1 MGKEAEGAIIR
12 THLAAK
18 TISYDGRQMDS
29 QWAYRTFGVSGDSIV
44 AFIGPCD
51 IPPENILDLA
61 DAHSVIRGPLML
73 HFIVEHFDRDLEK
86 GVLRQRL
93 LAGMVKEEL
102 ESRVRLQVRRD
113 GDDLYDGEAKLSIS
127 IAALTPVSCKIHFAI
142 NIKEAK
148 DVGVK
153 TKGVEA
159 YRIEPKDFAKAVLE
173 RYRRETVGIYEA
185 RCKARAAR

>member
-12 THLAAK
+12 THLAAGPI
-18 TISYDGRQMDS
+18 TYDGRQMDS
-29 QWAYRTFGVSGDSIV
+29 QWAYRTFGVPGDAIV

-51 IPPENILDLA
+51 VPAENILDLA
-61 DAHSVIRGPLML
+61 DAHSIIRGPLML

-102 ESRVRLQVRRD
+102 ESRARVRLRRD
-113 GDDLYDGEAKLSIS
+113 GDDLYDGDAKLSIS

-142 NIKEAK
+142 NIKEAG

-153 TKGVEA
+153 TRGIDA
-159 YRIEPKDFAKAVLE
+159 YRIEPRDFARAVLE
-173 RYRRETVGIYEA
+173 RYRRETVSIYEA